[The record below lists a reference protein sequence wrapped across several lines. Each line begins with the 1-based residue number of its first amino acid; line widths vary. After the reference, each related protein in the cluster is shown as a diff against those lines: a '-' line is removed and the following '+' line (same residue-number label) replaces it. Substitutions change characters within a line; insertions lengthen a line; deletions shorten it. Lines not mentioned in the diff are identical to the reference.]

1 MTISASIIDYIGKYE
16 GGILLSVGI
25 MYDNNFYEGI
35 FYYTENKMIITIDNK
50 LKEKIGD
57 IELYDEYIPFMES
70 IINKLEPFNEINDK
84 LEDFKF

>member
-1 MTISASIIDYIGKYE
+1 M
-16 GGILLSVGI
+16 
-25 MYDNNFYEGI
+25 
-35 FYYTENKMIITIDNK
+35 
-50 LKEKIGD
+50 D